1 MRVRVRVRVRVQM
14 NVIVQMDVQ
23 VQVRRNVQMR
33 VQVNVMRWHVQ
44 RAVVL
49 LYTTL
54 GHGTWLCLASLGGRQ
69 GRDDVAPAVLLTEV
83 RPCAERAREQVLQ
96 ECVGGVREGAS

>member
-1 MRVRVRVRVRVQM
+1 MHGW
-14 NVIVQMDVQ
+14 
-23 VQVRRNVQMR
+23 
-33 VQVNVMRWHVQ
+33 QVNVMRWHVQ

-69 GRDDVAPAVLLTEV
+69 GRDDVAPAVLLWVTEV